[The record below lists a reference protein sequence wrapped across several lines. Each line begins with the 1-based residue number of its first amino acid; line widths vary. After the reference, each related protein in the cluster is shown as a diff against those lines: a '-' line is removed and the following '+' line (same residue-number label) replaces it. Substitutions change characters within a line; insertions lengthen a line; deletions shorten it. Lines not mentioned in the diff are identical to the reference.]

1 VQKIWQSATT
11 TLLMTI
17 ASSLPAWSLTTGQLP
32 ASTVKPIADRAKVA
46 LHKTTCLR
54 LTFSSGAVV
63 HAGRLW
69 LNDNGRGRMTV
80 KYFNPALGRQES
92 VDQTITSENTPQGML
107 LVGSNPIYS
116 GTRRRIPTYIPDS
129 FLLRIDENGQ
139 RSFFAL
145 DNNRNASPLEVNPC

>member
-11 TLLMTI
+11 TFLAI
-17 ASSLPAWSLTTGQLP
+17 ISSSMPGWSFTAANLPAAT
-32 ASTVKPIADRAKVA
+32 ARPIVDRAKVA

-54 LTFSSGAVV
+54 LTFSSGPIV
-63 HAGRLW
+63 HSGQLW
-69 LNDNGRGRMTV
+69 LNSNGMGRMTV
-80 KYFNPALGRQES
+80 KYFSPDLGRQES
-92 VDQTITSENTPQGML
+92 VDQTIRSENTPQGML

-116 GTRRRIPTYIPDS
+116 GTRRRIPTYIPDT
-129 FLLRIDENGQ
+129 FLLRIDENGH

>member
-1 VQKIWQSATT
+1 VQKIWPSVTT
-11 TLLMTI
+11 TFLVTI
-17 ASSLPAWSLTTGQLP
+17 ASSLPAWSLTTTDLP
-32 ASTVKPIADRAKVA
+32 APTVKPIAAPTKVA

-54 LTFSSGAVV
+54 LTFSSGPIV

-116 GTRRRIPTYIPDS
+116 GTRRRMPTYIPDS